1 MLSLFEC
8 IIRSSPLSS
17 LEEIKLIVIVNSIF
31 HVSDYLR
38 SFMMFLKHGL
48 ILSRY
53 FSIDSILFL
62 SLLLFYSV

>member
-1 MLSLFEC
+1 MLSLSEC

-38 SFMMFLKHGL
+38 SFMMFLKYGL

-53 FSIDSILFL
+53 FSIDNILFL